1 MSTEKA
7 GNLWGTYTLPE
18 VSRSEREE
26 MRESRPGNRVF
37 PLAGRSE
44 RRKAGRGV
52 NAFRTSGP
60 PEAEE
65 RYLAL
70 LECAADG
77 VVMVENGVHVY
88 ANLRFLD
95 MFGFEN
101 QKEIAGKP
109 LAALVHPEDLDRIS
123 AYIGR
128 HLPGKGPAGARRR
141 ESGAR
146 VYEFRG
152 IKKDGTV
159 IYLEGSDTGI
169 AFRGRA
175 VAMCFVRDITHR
187 KKTEEEIRRL
197 NSDLQ
202 LKLQEGTARLES
214 THRLLEQEVAE
225 RKSAEVALRASEARY
240 RAIVQDQSELVCRFL
255 PDTMLTFV
263 NDAFCRFFGSTR
275 ERLIGRSFV
284 PLIFGKSEGDSDGFL
299 PRTPMWSADTLLVR
313 HDGQQRW
320 LQWTGQAIRDSEGK
334 PIEFQGVGRD
344 ITEAKLAEEERKT
357 AETALR
363 ESEEKFRVLAENT
376 AAGVVIYRNNRLLYT
391 NPAMS
396 KITGFTREELLRKTV
411 LDTVHPDERE
421 EALKWSRAAMRGE
434 TASTKVESK
443 PVTKSGEERWV
454 DATTGKVVIDNQP
467 AFICTLIDV
476 TERKNVENALRQRV
490 GEIEKLYETSRV
502 LLQHIELSKIY
513 GKICSI
519 GVRQFGFPM
528 LWIGLL
534 EKGSTRV
541 RPAAFCSEG
550 QGRLAT
556 DPLVDHNPVT
566 RGPVIRAVA
575 SMQPS
580 VTNSIRSDRSFTPW
594 RKATLERGYRSFA
607 AFPLIYDGEVFG
619 VIAGYTPDEG
629 HFTEDRLHLYQS
641 FTNLA
646 ANAIANARLLS
657 SLAEQRDEIR
667 AMASRLAAVE
677 ESERKQLARELHD
690 RVGQNLTALSIN
702 LNILGSQAPGDGPRD
717 PRLDDCLSLLND
729 MTDSI
734 RNVMGQLRP
743 ALLDEYGLLA
753 ALREYCNRFSRRFDI
768 EVEVLGDGSGARLSP
783 ASEMAV
789 FRIAQEAL
797 NNVAKHARAR
807 RAAVTI
813 THDNDSVRMVV
824 SDDGEGFVVNAKPAG
839 GSRRGWGLTT
849 MAERAESIG
858 GFCCVESA
866 PGHGTKVTVE
876 VPK

>member
-1 MSTEKA
+1 M
-7 GNLWGTYTLPE
+7 G
-18 VSRSEREE
+18 
-26 MRESRPGNRVF
+26 ESKSGNRVLSLTGH
-37 PLAGRSE
+37 PDH
-44 RRKAGRGV
+44 RKAGQ
-52 NAFRTSGP
+52 RTGAQ

-95 MFGFEN
+95 MFGFDS
-101 QKEIAGKP
+101 QKEIIGKP
-109 LAALVHPEDLDRIS
+109 LAALVHPDDLDRIS

-128 HLPGKGPAGARRR
+128 HVSGRAADATRRR
-141 ESGAR
+141 DARAR

-152 IKKDGTV
+152 IKKDGDV

-169 AFRGRA
+169 AFHGRA
-175 VAMCFVRDITHR
+175 VAMCFVRDITDR
-187 KKTEEEIRRL
+187 KKAEEEILKR

-202 LKLQEGTARLES
+202 LMLQEGTARLES

-275 ERLIGRSFV
+275 EKLIGRSFV
-284 PLIFGKSEGDSDGFL
+284 PLIFGKAESETDRAERAGFL
-299 PRTPMWSADTLLVR
+299 PQTSTWSAETLLIR
-313 HDGQQRW
+313 HDGQERW
-320 LQWTGQAIRDSEGK
+320 LQWTGQAIRDNEGK

-344 ITEAKLAEEERKT
+344 ITEAKLAEEERRA
-357 AETALR
+357 AEVALR
-363 ESEEKFRVLAENT
+363 ESESKFRVLAENT

-396 KITGFTREELLRKTV
+396 TITGFTREELSGMTV
-411 LDTVHPDERE
+411 LDTIHPDERE
-421 EALKWSRAAMRGE
+421 EALRWSRAVMRGE
-434 TASTKVESK
+434 AVWTKVESK
-443 PVTKSGEERWV
+443 PVTKSGETRWV

-476 TERKNVENALRQRV
+476 TERKIIEDALRQRV
-490 GEIEKLYETSRV
+490 RDIEKLYETSRV
-502 LLQHIELSKIY
+502 LLRHIELRKIY
-513 GKICSI
+513 GKICRM
-519 GVRQFGFPM
+519 GVKEFGFPM
-528 LWIGLL
+528 LWVGLL
-534 EKGSTRV
+534 RKGSAGV
-541 RPAAFCSEG
+541 WPEAFCSEG
-550 QGRLAT
+550 QGRLSTAA
-556 DPLVDHNPVT
+556 LVDRNPVA
-566 RGPVIRAVA
+566 RGPVIHAAA

-580 VTNSIRSDRSFTPW
+580 VTNSIKSDRRFAPW

-607 AFPLIYDGEVFG
+607 AFPLIYDEEVFG
-619 VIAGYTPDEG
+619 VMAGYSRDEG

-641 FTNLA
+641 FANLA
-646 ANAIANARLLS
+646 ATAVANARLLS
-657 SLAEQRDEIR
+657 SLSEQRDEIR
-667 AMASRLAAVE
+667 AMASRLADVE

-702 LNILGSQAPGDGPRD
+702 LNILGTEASDRSPRD
-717 PRLDDCLSLLND
+717 SRVDDCLSLLND

-743 ALLDEYGLLA
+743 TLLDEYGLLA
-753 ALREYCNRFSRRFDI
+753 ALREYCGRFSRRFGI
-768 EVEVLGDGSGARLSP
+768 EVEVLGDSSGVRPSP
-783 ASEMAV
+783 TSEMAV

-797 NNVAKHARAR
+797 NNVAKHAHAR
-807 RAAVTI
+807 RIAVTL
-813 THDNDSVRMVV
+813 THDNNGSLRMAV
-824 SDDGEGFVVNAKPAG
+824 SDDGDGFVANEKPAI

-849 MAERAESIG
+849 MAERAEAIG
-858 GFCCVESA
+858 GSCSVEST
-866 PGHGTKVTVE
+866 PGRGTMVTVE